1 MANTVY
7 SAQSVVKKQSQ
18 LSRIEFCVM
27 CIAKKNG
34 KQSQSGVVCD
44 YAGTGFKM
52 SNMA

>member
-44 YAGTGFKM
+44 YAGTSVKIGKI
-52 SNMA
+52 A